1 MVINFKIGGNKMSK
15 VNVIYWSGTVNTE
28 KMAEAVVKGAE
39 GAGAEVKLIQEGSAT
54 EDDVKNVDRIAFR
67 CPAMGA
73 EELEET
79 EMRPF
84 MDKVNPLLSG
94 KNVVL
99 FGSYEW
105 ADGEWMKLWQEEV
118 EGTGAKLVDDG
129 FAAYDNPDEDALEEC
144 EALGKELARS

>member
-1 MVINFKIGGNKMSK
+1 MSK
-15 VNVIYWSGTVNTE
+15 VNVIYWSGTGNTE
-28 KMAEAVVKGAE
+28 KMANAIVKGAE
-39 GAGAEVKLIQEGSAT
+39 GEGAEVKLIQVGLAT
-54 EDDVKNVDRIAFR
+54 EDDVKDVERIAFG

-105 ADGEWMKLWQEEV
+105 ADGEWMKLWQEEI
-118 EGTGAKLVDDG
+118 EGTGAKLIDDG

>member
-1 MVINFKIGGNKMSK
+1 MIINFKIGGNKMSK
-15 VNVIYWSGTVNTE
+15 VNVIYWSGTGNTE
-28 KMAEAVVKGAE
+28 KMAEAIVKGAE
-39 GAGAEVKLIQEGSAT
+39 GAGAEVKLIQVGSAT
-54 EDDVKNVDRIAFR
+54 EDDVKNVDRIAFG

-118 EGTGAKLVDDG
+118 EDG

>member
-1 MVINFKIGGNKMSK
+1 MSK
-15 VNVIYWSGTVNTE
+15 VNVIYWSGTGNTE
-28 KMAEAVVKGAE
+28 AMANAIVKGAQD
-39 GAGAEVKLIQEGSAT
+39 AGAEVKLIPVGEAT
-54 EDDVKNVDRIAFR
+54 EDDVKEVNNVAFG

-94 KNVVL
+94 KNVVI

-105 ADGEWMKLWQEEV
+105 ADGEWMRLWQEEI
-118 EGTGAKLVDDG
+118 EATGCKLIADG
-129 FAAYDNPDEDALEEC
+129 FAAYDNPDEDAIEEC
-144 EALGKELARS
+144 EALGKELANA

>member
-1 MVINFKIGGNKMSK
+1 MSK
-15 VNVIYWSGTVNTE
+15 VNVIYWSGTGNTE
-28 KMAEAVVKGAE
+28 RMAEAIVRGAE
-39 GAGAEVKLIQEGSAT
+39 GEGAEVKLIPEGNAT
-54 EDDVKNVDRIAFR
+54 EEDVKDVDNIAFG

-105 ADGEWMKLWQEEV
+105 ADGEWMKTWQEEV
-118 EGTGAKLVDDG
+118 EGTGAKLIADG
-129 FAAYDNPDEDALEEC
+129 FAAYDNPDEDAIDEC
-144 EALGKELARS
+144 EALGKDLARA

>member
-1 MVINFKIGGNKMSK
+1 MK
-15 VNVIYWSGTVNTE
+15 VNVIFWSGTGNTE
-28 KMAEAVVKGAE
+28 AMANAIVKGAKST
-39 GAGAEVKLIQEGSAT
+39 GAEVNLIRVSDAT
-54 EDDVKNVDRIAFR
+54 VDDVKNCENLAFG

-84 MDKVNPLLSG
+84 MDSVNSLLSG
-94 KNVVL
+94 KKVLL

-118 EGTGAKLVDDG
+118 EATGANLIADG
-129 FAAYDNPDEDALEEC
+129 FIAYDNPDEDALDEC
-144 EALGKELARS
+144 ESLGKELANA

>member
-1 MVINFKIGGNKMSK
+1 MNKI
-15 VNVIYWSGTVNTE
+15 NVIYWSGTGNTE
-28 KMAEAVVKGAE
+28 KMAEAIARGAE
-39 GAGAEVKLIQEGSAT
+39 GEKAEVKLIPVSSAK
-54 EDDVKNVDRIAFR
+54 ESDVKDVECLAFG

-84 MDKVNPLLSG
+84 MDMVNPLLSG
-94 KNVVL
+94 KKIVL

-118 EGTGAKLVDDG
+118 EATGAKLIADG
-129 FAAYDNPDEDALEEC
+129 FAAYDDPDEDAISEC
-144 EALGKELARS
+144 EALGKDLARV

>member
-1 MVINFKIGGNKMSK
+1 MSK
-15 VNVIYWSGTVNTE
+15 VNVIYWSGTGNTE

-39 GAGAEVKLIQEGSAT
+39 REGAEVKLIQVASAT
-54 EDDVKNVDRIAFR
+54 EDDVKDVDRIAFG

-118 EGTGAKLVDDG
+118 ENTGAKLVSDG
-129 FAAYDNPDEDALEEC
+129 FAAYDNPDDDALEEC
-144 EALGKELARS
+144 EFLGRDLARSWLTILYSLNF

>member
-1 MVINFKIGGNKMSK
+1 MSK
-15 VNVIYWSGTVNTE
+15 VNVSYWSGTGNTE
-28 KMAEAVVKGAE
+28 RMAEAIVRGAE
-39 GAGAEVKLIQEGSAT
+39 GEGAEVKLIPVGNAT
-54 EDDVKNVDRIAFR
+54 EEDVKDVDNIAFG

-105 ADGEWMKLWQEEV
+105 ADGEWMKTWQEEV
-118 EGTGAKLVDDG
+118 EGTGAKLIADG
-129 FAAYDNPDEDALEEC
+129 FAAYDNPDEDAIDEC
-144 EALGKELARS
+144 EALGKDLARA

>member
-1 MVINFKIGGNKMSK
+1 MSK
-15 VNVIYWSGTVNTE
+15 VNVIYWSGTGNTE
-28 KMAEAVVKGAE
+28 RMAEAIVRGAE
-39 GAGAEVKLIQEGSAT
+39 GEGAEVKLIPVGNAT
-54 EDDVKNVDRIAFR
+54 EEDVKDVDNNAFG

-105 ADGEWMKLWQEEV
+105 ADGEWMKTWQEEV
-118 EGTGAKLVDDG
+118 EGTGAKLIADG
-129 FAAYDNPDEDALEEC
+129 FAAYDNPDEDAIDEC
-144 EALGKELARS
+144 EALGKDLARA